1 MEIIEIDSIDL
12 TELAP
17 YRTLRGNLF
26 DRDGS
31 FVAADSP
38 RVVGQLLDS
47 GMEFPAMSFNWLSYF
62 L

>member
-1 MEIIEIDSIDL
+1 VEIIEIDSIDL
-12 TELAP
+12 PELAP

-31 FVAADSP
+31 FVADSP

-47 GMEFPAMSFNWLSYF
+47 CMEFPTMSLNRLSYF

>member
-12 TELAP
+12 PELAP

-26 DRDGS
+26 DCDGS
-31 FVAADSP
+31 IVADSP

-47 GMEFPAMSFNWLSYF
+47 GLEFPTMSLNRLSYF